1 MGMFSRMSDI
11 VQSNINALLDKA
23 EDPEKVIKLIIEEM
37 QETLVEVRSIAAK
50 QIADKKYL
58 DRQIDKMQMQVLEW
72 SAKAQKAVEAQRDDL
87 ARAALEHKVE
97 LEARLHS
104 VTKERDIVLEQIDK
118 LQADC
123 QSLQDKISEAKQ
135 KQRALSEKSKVI
147 DARLKMKQQQEKFD
161 VDNVI
166 GRFENYERKIDE
178 MEAKVEA
185 FDLVGSAPNLSE
197 EFRKLEANEAVE
209 RELAELKKQV
219 A

>member
-58 DRQIDKMQMQVLEW
+58 DRQIDKMQMQVMEW